1 MDAFQQFDNTAGFFV
16 GNEVLTTPDGSAAA
30 PYVKAAAQDMK
41 AYRDMKG
48 YRQIPIGYSAADIA
62 SLRPNLQN
70 YLACGSNQNASIDF
84 FALNA
89 YEWCGQNTYMGS
101 GYNQLNQMAQGYN
114 IPIFFSETG
123 CNTLTRDFGDQAA
136 ILGPDMDDTW
146 SGAMIYEW
154 IEEANNYG
162 LISYGPTAAA
172 TATGTNV
179 VGGFTVAGTPT
190 PIQPDWNNLSSQ
202 WATLNPTGTSENA
215 YTPSNSPP
223 ACPSYT
229 SGTWNVSPNAPL
241 PTLGAA
247 AYNGQAGSSSGPSSG
262 ASSTTGG
269 SSSRSGS
276 SGSSAT
282 GTASGSRSGAAVAA
296 ASGTS
301 AGGASSTSS
310 GSASTA
316 SATKAGA
323 SADRQIA
330 GMAAGLVGVM
340 LGFVWWL

>member
-1 MDAFQQFDNTAGFFV
+1 
-16 GNEVLTTPDGSAAA
+16 
-30 PYVKAAAQDMK
+30 
-41 AYRDMKG
+41 
-48 YRQIPIGYSAADIA
+48 
-62 SLRPNLQN
+62 
-70 YLACGSNQNASIDF
+70 
-84 FALNA
+84 LNA

-101 GYNQLNQMAQGYN
+101 GYSQLNQMAQGYN

-123 CNTLTRDFGDQAA
+123 CNTQSTGGRTFGDQNA

-190 PIQPDWNNLSSQ
+190 PIQPDFSNLSTQ
-202 WATLNPTGTSENA
+202 WATLNPTGVSMSA
-215 YTPSNSPP
+215 YSPSNSPP

-229 SGTWNVSPNAPL
+229 SSSWEVSPNAAL
-241 PTLGAA
+241 PTLGQAA
-247 AYNGQAGSSSGPSSG
+247 FNAMSGSASATGSG
-262 ASSTTGG
+262 
-269 SSSRSGS
+269 SSRSGT
-276 SGSSAT
+276 SGSGSAT
-282 GTASGSRSGAAVAA
+282 GTAASSRSTGAGAVAA

-301 AGGASSTSS
+301 AAGGASSTAA
-310 GSASTA
+310 GSASSA
-316 SATKAGA
+316 AATKAGA